1 MNDSLK
7 DKLLENLKHL
17 AKDAL
22 IHKEAYNYM
31 ANFWTNWYLYIG
43 ILNTFLAS
51 IASISAL
58 VETVGRF
65 PAAILTA
72 SVAVLSAIT
81 TFLNPADKSSRHKKA
96 KDRFIAINIEAHK
109 TAVDFYSIDSD
120 EILKQ
125 LKEKVDLLS
134 INMSEVLQNSPQVP
148 EWVCR
153 IAEKRAERKFKF

>member
-1 MNDSLK
+1 MTDSSK
-7 DKLLENLKHL
+7 DKLLESLKHL

-22 IHKEAYNYM
+22 IQTEEYNYM
-31 ANFWTNWYLYIG
+31 ANFWTNGYLYIG

-58 VETVGRF
+58 LDGIGSL

-81 TFLNPADKSSRHKKA
+81 TFLNPADRSSQHKKA
-96 KDRFIAINIEAHK
+96 KDKFIAINIEARK
-109 TAVDFYSIDSD
+109 AAIDSYSEDSD
-120 EILKQ
+120 EVYKK
-125 LKEKVDLLS
+125 LKERFDALS
-134 INMSEVLQNSPQVP
+134 MTLIEAIQTSPQVP

-153 IAEKRAERKFKF
+153 IAEKRAERRFKF